1 MQIENETSIQNSDVL
16 LAVAKF
22 LSALWLE
29 GDFRNQPVYLAE
41 IFDNILETKIGN
53 DLDLRTKMIGCIK
66 TSKMLVKA
74 LEPFSDQEI
83 EKACVAISKA

>member
-1 MQIENETSIQNSDVL
+1 MQTENQTTIQNSDVL
-16 LAVAKF
+16 LALAKF

-29 GDFRNQPVYLAE
+29 GDFRNQPDYLAE
-41 IFDNILETKIGN
+41 IFDNILETEIGD

-66 TSKMLVKA
+66 TSKMLAKA

-83 EKACVAISKA
+83 EKACIAIMNA